1 MANSQATQ
9 QAEAPAAATVDS
21 DGLPGGERLTLVE
34 MSRIMD
40 VASELRKE
48 QALVEQQLNIDEIKV
63 KLRERLLEAAK
74 VSGDPISEAEVDAA
88 VEQYYDRLHEFR
100 DPPASFS
107 KFLAHCWVL
116 RKYITAAVVALAG
129 GAAII
134 WGLLV
139 AGVLPGEARTRHLTE
154 QMQADFDRQLIE
166 SEQVAEAIER
176 ISIEPAA
183 TEEAKRLAATA
194 AAARKEG
201 DGKKLVA
208 VTKELRAL
216 QAELEQQY
224 ALQIVNAPGEQSA
237 TERLW
242 TDDKGTRTS
251 GYFVFVDAVDEQG
264 NPVKLPIRNRET
276 DKTEVLSRW
285 GEQVPK
291 KVFDRLARDKQ
302 QDGVLDEQMFGEKPR
317 GTREFKVELKGDD
330 DQPIERRGQIT
341 SWN

>member
-1 MANSQATQ
+1 MFRRLRTLIIEKPSGRTDI
-9 QAEAPAAATVDS
+9 PADFGDFGDRRIGEIWFAHP
-21 DGLPGGERLTLVE
+21 DG
-34 MSRIMD
+34 
-40 VASELRKE
+40 
-48 QALVEQQLNIDEIKV
+48 
-63 KLRERLLEAAK
+63 
-74 VSGDPISEAEVDAA
+74 DAA
-88 VEQYYDRLHEFR
+88 PIMV
-100 DPPASFS
+100 
-107 KFLAHCWVL
+107 KFLFTSQRL
-116 RKYITAAVVALAG
+116 SI
-129 GAAII
+129 
-134 WGLLV
+134 
-139 AGVLPGEARTRHLTE
+139 
-154 QMQADFDRQLIE
+154 
-166 SEQVAEAIER
+166 QVH
-176 ISIEPAA
+176 PDD
-183 TEEAKRLAATA
+183 
-194 AAARKEG
+194 AAARKAG

-242 TDDKGTRTS
+242 TDDKGTRAS

-264 NPVKLPIRNRET
+264 NPVKVPIRNRET
-276 DKTEVLSRW
+276 DEIEVVSRW

-302 QDGVLDEQMFGEKPR
+302 QDGVLDERMFGEKPR